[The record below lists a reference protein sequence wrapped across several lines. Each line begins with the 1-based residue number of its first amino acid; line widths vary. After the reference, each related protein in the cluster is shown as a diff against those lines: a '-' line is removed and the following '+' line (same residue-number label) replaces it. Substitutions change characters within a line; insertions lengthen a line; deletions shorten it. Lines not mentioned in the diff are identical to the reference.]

1 MTNPSA
7 TGCCSQVVTPTTVP
21 LVISNPP
28 GLTAIRYR
36 IGTFT
41 SFRQAMLDSIALPD
55 LMATSVT
62 TLKNAIGPSDPKDTV
77 TAKISVLD
85 FNGFPAASNFQIK
98 IGSEYL
104 QVIDGTGTATW
115 TVVRG
120 PNAPAHSPGD
130 IITLSP
136 PNPFA
141 SWQAGTANDYQ
152 TMFVELWAYLA
163 DILTF
168 YQERIA
174 NEACLGTASL
184 RDSLLRLV
192 ELIDYQPGPGAGASG
207 LVAFTA
213 ANGTSLT
220 VPAGF
225 RVGSKPAPG
234 QSAVVFET
242 SAAAT
247 VVGENSSIALSSL
260 SPDVAFQPQTVVLQ
274 GINNSVA
281 VNDYVLVVENEGTNA
296 EASHLIPVSTVTVDK
311 ATNTTTITWISERGV
326 ENGDEFYAQAS
337 KQASVY
343 AFRVSAAPF
352 GANAPAWNTL
362 SPTLN
367 GLNPPTGINV
377 DNAPFKGTNWDSPVI
392 PEKFI
397 DIFPDTPITIPQ
409 NTQVTIPSVTV
420 VTIPQ
425 NTPVI
430 FSQNITVKAV
440 ATVTAAPDG
449 FQQNDWYYAPVPG
462 DPPTVLFLD
471 AVYKQLNYTG
481 ENPGWAVLLTGGA
494 NGVFQQ
500 FHVIDA
506 RQGTKVAYS
515 LSSKVTRLTFHDH
528 EQIPK
533 DIYPI
538 RDTVVLTGN
547 ELLPLQIDLPLPVS
561 LSGDQLI
568 LQGVQ
573 NQLQSGQTIVVKG
586 TIFDPRG
593 NTSVEGAE
601 SGLVDGPP
609 VPDAINNITRVKLKT
624 PLTNTYVRATCVV
637 MGNIVEVTQG
647 ETVKDEV
654 LGSSDG
660 SAFQSYPL
668 KKEPLTYLPSTD
680 PEGLSAVK
688 STLNVIV
695 NGVAWNEQPN
705 LAESTP
711 DAQDFTTTLDDTGQT
726 TVVFGDGFNGAK
738 PPSGTNNIHAR
749 YRKGLGSAGN
759 LASDSIQQ
767 LVDGIP
773 NLKKVT
779 NPVPSSGGSDPDS
792 PAQIRTTAPSSVRT
806 FSRAVSAPD
815 YAALARSFPGIS
827 KATATWVVNDPVTGS
842 AVAHPYVQLTVA
854 TVDETPIQGTLLA
867 SNLRRFLDNHRDP
880 NVPLRFQDFSP
891 VYIELIVEVEIDGH
905 FPQNGTLAKVQA
917 ALNPSENPDGTF
929 GYFAFQ
935 NLQFG
940 QPIFLSAIY
949 ATVQNIP
956 GITDAT
962 ITSLR
967 RVGPGMADPPSTAP
981 HDIIVGPTEIAII
994 GAPGADQGQLEVTGS
1009 GGFIDT

>member
-1 MTNPSA
+1 MTNFSTNA
-7 TGCCSQVVTPTTVP
+7 CCSQIVTAPAVP

-28 GLTAIRYR
+28 GLAAIRYR

-41 SFRQAMLDSIALPD
+41 SFRQAMLDSVALPE

-62 TLKNAIGPSDPKDTV
+62 TLVGAVGPTDTQI
-77 TAKISVLD
+77 TVLD
-85 FNGFPAASNFQIK
+85 CSSFPTASNFQIK

-104 QVIDGTGTATW
+104 QVIDGAGTSTW

-120 PNAPAHSPGD
+120 SGAAAYSTGD

-174 NEACLGTASL
+174 NEAYLGTAAL

-192 ELIDYQPGPGAGASG
+192 ELIDYHPGPGAGASG

-220 VPAGF
+220 VPSAF
-225 RVGSKPAPG
+225 RVGSKPTPG
-234 QSAVVFET
+234 QSSVVFET

-247 VVGENSSIALSSL
+247 VVGENSSITLSLL
-260 SPDVAFQPQTVVLQ
+260 SPDVTFPSRTIVLQ
-274 GINNSVA
+274 GVNNSLA
-281 VNDYVLVVENEGTNA
+281 VDDYVLVVENEGTTA
-296 EASHLIPVSTVTVDK
+296 EAPHLLQIDTVTVDK
-311 ATNTTTITWISERGV
+311 AANTTTITWISEKG
-326 ENGDEFYAQAS
+326 NGPYVQAS
-337 KQASVY
+337 KQVSVH
-343 AFRVSAAPF
+343 AFRIIAAPF

-367 GLNPPTGINV
+367 GLNPPTGIDV
-377 DNAPFKGTNWDSPVI
+377 TNAPYKNTKWDSPG
-392 PEKFI
+392 
-397 DIFPDTPITIPQ
+397 DTIQEEISRTISERLTFS
-409 NTQVTIPSVTV
+409 NRATQ
-420 VTIPQ
+420 
-425 NTPVI
+425 
-430 FSQNITVKAV
+430 
-440 ATVTAAPDG
+440 
-449 FQQNDWYYAPVPG
+449 QQQTDQIIGVFRPNSWYYVPVPD
-462 DPPTVLFLD
+462 DPNTVLFLD
-471 AVYKQLNYTG
+471 AVYKQLNYSAQ
-481 ENPGWAVLLTGGA
+481 NSGWAVLQTEGA
-494 NGVFQQ
+494 NGVFQL
-500 FHVIDA
+500 FHVVDA
-506 RQGTKVAYS
+506 RQAAKVAYT
-515 LSSKVTRLTFHDH
+515 LSSKVTRLTFA
-528 EQIPK
+528 ENITSFLF
-533 DIYPI
+533 PI

-547 ELLPLQIDLPLPVS
+547 ALLPLQIDLPLPVS

-573 NQLQSGQTIVVKG
+573 SQLTSGQTIVIKG
-586 TIFDPRG
+586 TTLDLSGSP
-593 NTSVEGAE
+593 SVQGAE
-601 SGLVDGPP
+601 SGIVDGPP
-609 VPDAINNITRVKLKT
+609 LADVVNNITRVKLKA
-624 PLTNTYVRATCVV
+624 PLTNTYLRATCAV

-660 SAFQSYPL
+660 SAFQSYEL
-668 KKEPLTYLPSTD
+668 KKTPLTYLPSTD

-705 LAESTP
+705 LAESAP
-711 DAQDFTTTLDDTGQT
+711 DAQDFTTTLDDIGKT
-726 TVVFGDGFNGAK
+726 TVIFGDGFNGAK

-749 YRKGLGSAGN
+749 YRKGLGSSGN
-759 LASDSIQQ
+759 LSADSIQQ
-767 LVDGIP
+767 LVDSIP

-792 PAQIRTTAPSSVRT
+792 PALIRTTAPASVRT

-815 YAALARSFPGIS
+815 YAALALGFPGIS
-827 KATATWVVNDPVTGS
+827 KATATWVVNDPVTGK
-842 AVAHPYVQLTVA
+842 VVTHPYVQLTVA

-880 NVPLRFQDFSP
+880 NVLLRFQDFSP
-891 VYIELIVEVEIDGH
+891 VYIELIAEVEIDNH

-917 ALNPSENPDGTF
+917 ALNPGENPDGTF

-940 QPIFLSAIY
+940 QPIFLSAVY
-949 ATVQNIP
+949 AVIQNVP
-956 GITDAT
+956 GVTDAT

-967 RVGPGMADPPSTAP
+967 RVGPGLADSPGTPP

-994 GAPGADQGQLEVTGS
+994 GTPGAGQGQLVVTGS